1 LALPEVWWLLHAER
15 LLWFVTNLPKPDNSA
30 TQVARVGVE
39 MDCDIIVLSF
49 DGANLKNYMVR
60 VDGLS
65 LPGM

>member
-15 LLWFVTNLPKPDNSA
+15 LIWFVTNLPKPDNSA
-30 TQVARVGVE
+30 TRVARVGVE
-39 MDCDIIVLSF
+39 MDCDIIVLSC
-49 DGANLKNYMVR
+49 DGANFKKYMVC